1 MSYNFKPLTKYGK
14 FMYNL
19 CFKTGVFLSKHKVLL
34 YILMFTW
41 GLPMSILGLIV
52 SLFMLITG
60 HKPIPYHGV
69 WYFETKWIKWWGGV
83 ELGCC
88 FCKDQEKGERI
99 QMHEFGHL
107 HQVILGPFFIFL
119 VAIPSAVRYW
129 MITLFRKKYN
139 PPYDQIWFERCATD
153 LGHFIITGKKKYI
166 D

>member
-69 WYFETKWIKWWGGV
+69 WYFETKWIK
-83 ELGCC
+83 
-88 FCKDQEKGERI
+88 
-99 QMHEFGHL
+99 
-107 HQVILGPFFIFL
+107 
-119 VAIPSAVRYW
+119 
-129 MITLFRKKYN
+129 
-139 PPYDQIWFERCATD
+139 
-153 LGHFIITGKKKYI
+153 
-166 D
+166 